1 MISQSAI
8 AKALALGMAASLSGC
23 YVVPVDTRYPYDP
36 ARPYTAQPVVQQP
49 LVLPVAP
56 PVPVLMQARLYPA
69 NDVAGKMGA
78 LSATVTDT
86 LNGHATFNVIYGGET
101 MQGEASR
108 VANDSPE
115 FGRVHRMVFGDGRM
129 PSGRRGIASAAG
141 ARGTYVNCEYAL
153 TAATVGTGA
162 CVFSNGAM
170 YQMHFGA

>member
-8 AKALALGMAASLSGC
+8 ANALALGMATTLSGC

-36 ARPYTAQPVVQQP
+36 ARPYTAQS
-49 LVLPVAP
+49 VAISAP
-56 PVPVLMQARLYPA
+56 QPVPVLIQARLYPA
-69 NDVAGKMGA
+69 NDVAGKIGA
-78 LSATVTDT
+78 LSATETDT
-86 LNGHATFNVIYGGET
+86 LNGHATFNVIYAGET
-101 MQGEASR
+101 MQGEVSR

-141 ARGTYVNCEYAL
+141 QRGTYVNCEYAL